1 MHLTVMRTK
10 KDIKF
15 LTKLLNIEGIKVISH
30 RQHEGIGI
38 ILQVNELGRKVAV
51 HVVGQ
56 KATDY
61 IKIIDT

>member
-1 MHLTVMRTK
+1 MRTK

-38 ILQVNELGRKVAV
+38 ILQVERIGKESSCPRVE
-51 HVVGQ
+51 Q
-56 KATDY
+56 EATDY

>member
-1 MHLTVMRTK
+1 MRTK